1 MISIFLKREN
11 KCNIFLYKF
20 CGDNNFIDNHYHLI
34 CMKGFLQFANAKIA
48 QEFFINGN
56 IEGAYAM
63 INVLES

>member
-1 MISIFLKREN
+1 ML
-11 KCNIFLYKF
+11 
-20 CGDNNFIDNHYHLI
+20 IDNHYHLI